1 MKRLL
6 VKTLTRSIPRC
17 QLRKTIRATQ
27 DANTFEHEKTKEKV
41 CEEAFKG
48 YSHYM
53 KKNVE
58 GHRTTKILTT
68 LIRELNL
75 FNMVDPN
82 NEPFSPPKEKMLQF
96 NFVRNI

>member
-1 MKRLL
+1 
-6 VKTLTRSIPRC
+6 
-17 QLRKTIRATQ
+17 
-27 DANTFEHEKTKEKV
+27 
-41 CEEAFKG
+41 
-48 YSHYM
+48 M

-58 GHRTTKILTT
+58 GHGTTKLLTT

-96 NFVRNI
+96 NFVKKIKNNHPRFTQLQNHN

>member
-1 MKRLL
+1 
-6 VKTLTRSIPRC
+6 
-17 QLRKTIRATQ
+17 
-27 DANTFEHEKTKEKV
+27 
-41 CEEAFKG
+41 
-48 YSHYM
+48 M

-58 GHRTTKILTT
+58 GHRTTKLLTT

-96 NFVRNI
+96 NFVKNIKNNHPRFTQLQNHN